1 MEKELVELKEGIRN
15 LYDII
20 LDLSAG
26 LWEMNTKVDAMLM
39 KEMGISPSESVEM
52 LHTELSQSDTEPPVV
67 KARGRPRKE
76 MPTEPQEQP
85 VEPEMPKEVKI
96 LPPVPPTPAK
106 APETPQKQSVMERLL
121 GKDASDKQKQRAERM
136 AQLEKELAELGNKK

>member
-1 MEKELVELKEGIRN
+1 MEKELMELKEGIRN

-26 LWEMNTKVDAMLM
+26 LWEMNTKVDGMLM
-39 KEMGISPSESVEM
+39 NEMGISPSESVEM
-52 LHTELSQSDTEPPVV
+52 SHTELPQSDTEPPVV

-76 MPTEPQEQP
+76 AEPLEQP

>member
-1 MEKELVELKEGIRN
+1 
-15 LYDII
+15 
-20 LDLSAG
+20 
-26 LWEMNTKVDAMLM
+26 
-39 KEMGISPSESVEM
+39 
-52 LHTELSQSDTEPPVV
+52 
-67 KARGRPRKE
+67 
-76 MPTEPQEQP
+76 
-85 VEPEMPKEVKI
+85 MPKEVKI

>member
-1 MEKELVELKEGIRN
+1 MEKELMEIKEGIRN

-39 KEMGISPSESVEM
+39 SELGISPSESIEM
-52 LHTELSQSDTEPPVV
+52 SHTELPQSDTEPPVAKV
-67 KARGRPRKE
+67 RGRPRKE
-76 MPTEPQEQP
+76 VEPQGSP
-85 VEPEMPKEVKI
+85 TTIDVTTEVKI
-96 LPPVPPTPAK
+96 PQPEPQTPPK

-136 AQLEKELAELGNKK
+136 AQLEKELAELGQKK